1 MPVINM
7 EQTGKQ
13 IAELRKNANL
23 TVNDIKEALALTTVN
38 AVYKWQRGQTLPTL
52 DNLVALAALFD
63 CTINDIVITETI

>member
-13 IAELRKNANL
+13 IAELRKKANL
-23 TVNDIKEALALTTVN
+23 TVNDIKEALELTTVN

>member
-23 TVNDIKEALALTTVN
+23 TVNDIKEALALTTEN

-52 DNLVALAALFD
+52 DNLVALAALFG

>member
-1 MPVINM
+1 M

-38 AVYKWQRGQTLPTL
+38 AVIKLWKSVLGLEGIHQVL
-52 DNLVALAALFD
+52 
-63 CTINDIVITETI
+63 

>member
-7 EQTGKQ
+7 DQTGKQ

-23 TVNDIKEALALTTVN
+23 TVNEIKEALALTTVN
-38 AVYKWQRGQTLPTL
+38 AVYNWQRGQTLPTL
-52 DNLVALAALFD
+52 DNLVALAALFG

>member
-23 TVNDIKEALALTTVN
+23 TVNDIKEALALTTS
-38 AVYKWQRGQTLPTL
+38 ASFLRHTHAPGG
-52 DNLVALAALFD
+52 ACAR
-63 CTINDIVITETI
+63 C

>member
-23 TVNDIKEALALTTVN
+23 TVNDIKEELALTTV
-38 AVYKWQRGQTLPTL
+38 KCCIQ
-52 DNLVALAALFD
+52 VAAWTDAFD
-63 CTINDIVITETI
+63 TRQSETMKKSL

>member
-13 IAELRKNANL
+13 IAELRKKANL
-23 TVNDIKEALALTTVN
+23 TVNDIKEALEFTTVN

-52 DNLVALAALFD
+52 DNLVALAALFG

>member
-23 TVNDIKEALALTTVN
+23 TVNDIKKALALTTEN
-38 AVYKWQRGQTLPTL
+38 AVYKWQRGQTLLTL
-52 DNLVALAALFD
+52 DNLRL
-63 CTINDIVITETI
+63 

>member
-13 IAELRKNANL
+13 ITELRNKANL
-23 TVNDIKEALALTTVN
+23 TVNDIKEALELTTVN

-52 DNLVALAALFD
+52 DNLVALAALFG

>member
-38 AVYKWQRGQTLPTL
+38 AVYKWQLGQTLPTL
-52 DNLVALAALFD
+52 DNLVALAALFG
-63 CTINDIVITETI
+63 CTINDIVISETI

>member
-1 MPVINM
+1 MPIINM

-23 TVNDIKEALALTTVN
+23 TVNDIKEALELTTVN

-52 DNLVALAALFD
+52 DNLVALAALFG

>member
-13 IAELRKNANL
+13 IAELRKKANL
-23 TVNDIKEALALTTVN
+23 TVNDIKEALTLTTVN

>member
-38 AVYKWQRGQTLPTL
+38 AVYKWQHGQTLPTL

>member
-13 IAELRKNANL
+13 IAELRKNTNL

-38 AVYKWQRGQTLPTL
+38 AVYKRQRGQTLQTL
-52 DNLVALAALFD
+52 NNLRL
-63 CTINDIVITETI
+63 

>member
-1 MPVINM
+1 MPIINM

-52 DNLVALAALFD
+52 DNLRL
-63 CTINDIVITETI
+63 

>member
-38 AVYKWQRGQTLPTL
+38 AVYKCQRAQTLPTL
-52 DNLVALAALFD
+52 DNLVALAALFG

>member
-13 IAELRKNANL
+13 IAELRKKANL

-38 AVYKWQRGQTLPTL
+38 AVYKWQRGQPLPTL

>member
-38 AVYKWQRGQTLPTL
+38 AVYKRGQTLPTL
-52 DNLVALAALFD
+52 DNLVALAALFG

>member
-23 TVNDIKEALALTTVN
+23 TVNDIKEALALTPVN

-52 DNLVALAALFD
+52 DNLVALAALFG

>member
-13 IAELRKNANL
+13 IAELRKKANL
-23 TVNDIKEALALTTVN
+23 TVNDIKEALELTTVN

-52 DNLVALAALFD
+52 DNLVALAALFG

>member
-38 AVYKWQRGQTLPTL
+38 AVYKSQRRQTLPTL
-52 DNLVALAALFD
+52 DNLVALAALFG

>member
-13 IAELRKNANL
+13 IAKLRKNANL
-23 TVNDIKEALALTTVN
+23 TVTDIKEALALTTVH

-52 DNLVALAALFD
+52 DNLVALAALFG

>member
-13 IAELRKNANL
+13 ITELRKEANL
-23 TVNDIKEALALTTVN
+23 TVNDIKEALELTTVN

-52 DNLVALAALFD
+52 DNLVALAALFG

>member
-23 TVNDIKEALALTTVN
+23 TVNDIKEALALTIVN

-52 DNLVALAALFD
+52 DNLVALAALFG

>member
-13 IAELRKNANL
+13 ITELRKKANL
-23 TVNDIKEALALTTVN
+23 TVNDIKEALELTTVN

-52 DNLVALAALFD
+52 DNLVALAALFG